1 MEATNKT
8 NGYFMMAV
16 LWLAY
21 VTFAMNWVAGS
32 SLTPQITQTFFG
44 GPVDP
49 LIAQL
54 VNYSIT
60 TARVF
65 ANILAALILLKM
77 GPKKAAGTAIALL
90 MMGLVAIYLPNY
102 WAYTVARMVMAVGGS
117 MVIVYMNPVVANY
130 VTNSKEKLRINAAN
144 TVSYNV
150 GAFIVAILFTMFAK
164 QMVANWQLTLTIFA
178 SLTLLVFIAWLLK
191 AENFETQTHG
201 DGNSEEYGYKKA
213 LKDPFLWRY
222 GLAFASFLTLYVL
235 SLVSF
240 KAIFDQYTSLNGS
253 VTNLLI
259 SGFGILGT
267 FVGIRIGNEGVQRK
281 PALVMSGITMV
292 GAFALAL
299 FFANINPL
307 MAYVFIS
314 ISGFAMFIQ
323 YPIFLNLPHELKGM
337 TPQKL
342 TIMFGLFW
350 AIAYAGQTIAT
361 IIWSFI
367 LGKSGYVPAMI
378 FFISVASAYIFLV
391 ATFPETRPKEHEAK
405 TRIQKFSLGTI
416 LHFGKH

>member
-1 MEATNKT
+1 MKSLMKADENMETINHTKK
-8 NGYFMMAV
+8 GYFMMAV

-32 SLTPQITQTFFG
+32 SLTPQITETFFG

-49 LIAQL
+49 IISQL

-65 ANILAALILLKM
+65 ANILAAIVLMKL
-77 GPKKAAGTAIALL
+77 GPRKAAGTAIGLL

-117 MVIVYMNPVVANY
+117 MVIVYMNPIVAHY
-130 VTNSKEKLRINAAN
+130 VKNSKTKLRINAAN
-144 TVSYNV
+144 TVAYNA
-150 GAFIVAILFTMFAK
+150 GAFIVAVLFTVFAK
-164 QMVANWQLTLTIFA
+164 QMVANWRVTLTFFA
-178 SLTLLVFIAWLLK
+178 SLTILFFIGWLWK
-191 AENFETQTHG
+191 AENFETKETG
-201 DGNSEEYGYKKA
+201 EKTESYGYKDA
-213 LKDPFLWRY
+213 LKDGFLWRY

-240 KAIFDQYTSLNGS
+240 KAIFDQYTLLNGS

-267 FVGIRIGNEGVQRK
+267 FAGISIGNKGVPRK
-281 PALVMSGITMV
+281 PTLLFSGIVMV
-292 GAFALAL
+292 GTFALAIV
-299 FFANINPL
+299 FANKIPL
-307 MAYVFIS
+307 LSYTLIS
-314 ISGFAMFIQ
+314 ISGFAMYIQ

-337 TPQKL
+337 TPQRL

-367 LGKSGYVPAMI
+367 LGSSGYTPAMI
-378 FFISVASAYIFLV
+378 FFIAASSLYIFLV
-391 ATFPETRPKEHEAK
+391 ATFPETRQREAAARK
-405 TRIQKFSLGTI
+405 AA
-416 LHFGKH
+416 

>member
-1 MEATNKT
+1 METSNHSKK
-8 NGYFMMAV
+8 GYFMMAV

-44 GPVDP
+44 GPVNP
-49 LIAQL
+49 VISQL

-65 ANILAALILLKM
+65 ANILAAIVLMKL
-77 GPKKAAGTAIALL
+77 GPRASAGTAIGLL

-102 WAYTVARMVMAVGGS
+102 WAYTGARMVMAVGGS
-117 MVIVYMNPVVANY
+117 MVIVYMNPILAHY
-130 VTNSKEKLRINAAN
+130 ITNPKIKLRMNAAN
-144 TVSYNV
+144 TVAYNA
-150 GAFIVAILFTMFAK
+150 GAFIVAVLFTLFSH
-164 QMVANWQLTLTIFA
+164 QMVENWRLTLTFFA
-178 SLTLLVFIAWLLK
+178 SLTILFFVAWLWK
-191 AENFETQTHG
+191 AENFETKEKNG
-201 DGNSEEYGYKKA
+201 VPAESYGYKDA
-213 LKDPFLWRY
+213 LKDGFLWRY

-240 KAIFDQYTSLNGS
+240 KAIFEQYTLLNGS

-267 FVGIRIGNEGVQRK
+267 FAGIRLGNKGFPRK
-281 PALVMSGITMV
+281 PILVVSGIVMV

-299 FFANINPL
+299 VFANKIPL
-307 MAYVFIS
+307 LSYTLIS
-314 ISGFAMFIQ
+314 ISGFAMYIQ

-337 TPQKL
+337 NPQKL

-350 AIAYAGQTIAT
+350 AIAYAGQTVAT
-361 IIWSFI
+361 IVWSYI
-367 LGKSGYVPAMI
+367 LGTSGYTPAMI
-378 FFISVASAYIFLV
+378 FFIAVSSLYIFLV
-391 ATFPETRPKEHEAK
+391 ATFPETRQMETATKKAA
-405 TRIQKFSLGTI
+405 
-416 LHFGKH
+416 

>member
-1 MEATNKT
+1 MKEDEDMKT
-8 NGYFMMAV
+8 MNHTKKGYFMMAV

-32 SLTPQITQTFFG
+32 SLTPQITATFFG

-49 LIAQL
+49 LISQL

-65 ANILAALILLKM
+65 ANILAAVVLMKL
-77 GPKKAAGTAIALL
+77 GPKKAAGTAIGLL

-117 MVIVYMNPVVANY
+117 MVIVYMNPVVAHY
-130 VTNSKEKLRINAAN
+130 VKNSQIKLRINAAN
-144 TVSYNV
+144 TVAYNT
-150 GAFIVAILFTMFAK
+150 GAFIVAVLFTVFAK
-164 QMVANWQLTLTIFA
+164 QMVANWRLTLTFFA
-178 SLTLLVFIAWLLK
+178 ALTLLFFIAWLWK
-191 AENFETQTHG
+191 AETFETRVSGEKAET
-201 DGNSEEYGYKKA
+201 YGYKDA
-213 LKDPFLWRY
+213 LKDGFLWRY

-240 KAIFDQYTSLNGS
+240 KAIFDQYTLLNGS

-267 FVGIRIGNEGVQRK
+267 FAGIRIGNKGVPRK
-281 PALVMSGITMV
+281 PALLFSGIVMV
-292 GAFALAL
+292 GTFALAIV
-299 FFANINPL
+299 FANKIPL
-307 MAYVFIS
+307 LSYTLIA
-314 ISGFAMFIQ
+314 ISGFAMYIQ

-337 TPQKL
+337 TPQRL

-367 LGKSGYVPAMI
+367 LGTSGYTPAMI
-378 FFISVASAYIFLV
+378 FFIAASSLYIFLV
-391 ATFPETRPKEHEAK
+391 ATFPETKQKEAAI
-405 TRIQKFSLGTI
+405 RNAA
-416 LHFGKH
+416 

>member
-1 MEATNKT
+1 MKADENMKT
-8 NGYFMMAV
+8 INHTKKGYFMMAV

-32 SLTPQITQTFFG
+32 SLTPQITETFFG

-49 LIAQL
+49 LISQL

-65 ANILAALILLKM
+65 ANILAAIVLMKL
-77 GPKKAAGTAIALL
+77 GPRKAAGTAIGLL

-117 MVIVYMNPVVANY
+117 MVIVYMNPIVAHY
-130 VTNSKEKLRINAAN
+130 VKNSKTKLRINAAN
-144 TVSYNV
+144 TVAYNA
-150 GAFIVAILFTMFAK
+150 GAFIVAVLFTVFAK
-164 QMVANWQLTLTIFA
+164 QMVANWRVTLTFFA
-178 SLTLLVFIAWLLK
+178 SLTILFFIGWLWK
-191 AENFETQTHG
+191 AENFETKETG
-201 DGNSEEYGYKKA
+201 EKTEKYGYKDA
-213 LKDPFLWRY
+213 LKDGFLWRY

-240 KAIFDQYTSLNGS
+240 KAIFDQYTLLNGS

-267 FVGIRIGNEGVQRK
+267 FAGITIGNKGVPRK
-281 PALVMSGITMV
+281 PTLLFSGIVMV
-292 GAFALAL
+292 GTFALAIV
-299 FFANINPL
+299 FANKIPL
-307 MAYVFIS
+307 LSYTLIS
-314 ISGFAMFIQ
+314 ISGFAMYIQ

-337 TPQKL
+337 TPQRL

-361 IIWSFI
+361 IIWSYI
-367 LGKSGYVPAMI
+367 LGSSGYTPAMI
-378 FFISVASAYIFLV
+378 FFIAASSLYIFLV
-391 ATFPETRPKEHEAK
+391 ATFPETRQKEAATK
-405 TRIQKFSLGTI
+405 KAA
-416 LHFGKH
+416 

>member
-1 MEATNKT
+1 METMNHSKK
-8 NGYFMMAV
+8 GYFMMAV

-32 SLTPQITQTFFG
+32 SLTPQITETFFG

-49 LIAQL
+49 IISQL

-65 ANILAALILLKM
+65 ANILAAMVLMKL
-77 GPKKAAGTAIALL
+77 GPRKPAGIAIGLL

-117 MVIVYMNPVVANY
+117 MVIVYMNPIVAHY
-130 VTNSKEKLRINAAN
+130 VKNSNIKLRINAAN
-144 TVSYNV
+144 TVAYNA
-150 GAFIVAILFTMFAK
+150 GAFIVAVLFTVFAK
-164 QMVANWQLTLTIFA
+164 QMVANWRLTLTFFA
-178 SLTLLVFIAWLLK
+178 SLTILFFIAWLWK
-191 AENFETQTHG
+191 AETFETKEMGGTA
-201 DGNSEEYGYKKA
+201 EKYGYKEA
-213 LKDPFLWRY
+213 LKDGFLWRY

-240 KAIFDQYTSLNGS
+240 KAIFDQYTLLNGS

-267 FVGIRIGNEGVQRK
+267 FAGIRIGNKGVPRK
-281 PALVMSGITMV
+281 PILLFSGIVMV
-292 GAFALAL
+292 GTFALAIV
-299 FFANINPL
+299 FANKIPL
-307 MAYVFIS
+307 LSYTLIS
-314 ISGFAMFIQ
+314 ISGFAMYIQ

-337 TPQKL
+337 TPQRL

-361 IIWSFI
+361 IVWSFI
-367 LGKSGYVPAMI
+367 LGSSGYTAAMI
-378 FFISVASAYIFLV
+378 FFIAASSVYIFLV
-391 ATFPETRPKEHEAK
+391 ATFPETRQKEA
-405 TRIQKFSLGTI
+405 I
-416 LHFGKH
+416 LRRVA

>member
-1 MEATNKT
+1 MEATNRNK
-8 NGYFMMAV
+8 GYFMMAV

-44 GPVDP
+44 GPVNP
-49 LIAQL
+49 VIAQL

-65 ANILAALILLKM
+65 ANILAAIILMKM

-102 WAYTVARMVMAVGGS
+102 WAYTIARMVMAVGGS
-117 MVIVYMNPVVANY
+117 MVIVYMNPVVAHY
-130 VTNSKEKLRINAAN
+130 VKDSKEKLRINAAN

-150 GAFIVAILFTMFAK
+150 GAFVVAILFTLFAK
-164 QMVANWQLTLTIFA
+164 QMVVNWQLTLTIFA
-178 SLTLLVFIAWLLK
+178 SFTLLVFIAWLLK
-191 AENFETQTHG
+191 AENYETQSQAST
-201 DGNSEEYGYKKA
+201 DEEEYGYKDA

-240 KAIFDQYTSLNGS
+240 KAIFDQYTLLNGS

-267 FVGIRIGNEGVQRK
+267 FVGIRIGNEGAQRK
-281 PALVMSGITMV
+281 PALVMSGMIMV
-292 GAFALAL
+292 GAFGLAL
-299 FFANINPL
+299 FFANVNPL
-307 MAYVFIS
+307 FSYIFIS

-378 FFISVASAYIFLV
+378 FFISVASAYVFLV
-391 ATFPETRPKEHEAK
+391 ATFPETREKENAFK
-405 TRIQKFSLGTI
+405 TRHHKAPFWIK
-416 LHFGKH
+416 LHFGK

>member
-1 MEATNKT
+1 MKSLMKADENMETINHTKK
-8 NGYFMMAV
+8 GYFMMAV

-32 SLTPQITQTFFG
+32 SLTPQITETFFG

-49 LIAQL
+49 IISQL

-65 ANILAALILLKM
+65 ANILAAIVLMKL
-77 GPKKAAGTAIALL
+77 GPRKAAGTAIGLL

-117 MVIVYMNPVVANY
+117 MVIVYMNPIVAHY
-130 VTNSKEKLRINAAN
+130 VKNSKTKLRINAAN
-144 TVSYNV
+144 TVAYNA
-150 GAFIVAILFTMFAK
+150 GAFIVAVLFTVFAK
-164 QMVANWQLTLTIFA
+164 QLVANWRVTLTFFA
-178 SLTLLVFIAWLLK
+178 SLTILFFIGWLWK
-191 AENFETQTHG
+191 AENFETKETG
-201 DGNSEEYGYKKA
+201 EKTEKYGYKDA
-213 LKDPFLWRY
+213 LKDGFLWRY

-240 KAIFDQYTSLNGS
+240 KAIFDQYTLLNGS

-267 FVGIRIGNEGVQRK
+267 FAGITIGNKGVPRK
-281 PALVMSGITMV
+281 PTLLFSGIVMV
-292 GAFALAL
+292 GTFALAIV
-299 FFANINPL
+299 FANKIPL
-307 MAYVFIS
+307 LSYTLIS
-314 ISGFAMFIQ
+314 ISGFAMYIQ

-337 TPQKL
+337 TPQRL

-367 LGKSGYVPAMI
+367 LGSSGYTPAMI
-378 FFISVASAYIFLV
+378 FFIAASSLYIFLV
-391 ATFPETRPKEHEAK
+391 ATFPETRQREAAARK
-405 TRIQKFSLGTI
+405 AA
-416 LHFGKH
+416 

>member
-1 MEATNKT
+1 MKADENMETINHTKK
-8 NGYFMMAV
+8 GYFMMAV
-16 LWLAY
+16 LWLSY

-32 SLTPQITQTFFG
+32 SLTPQITETFFG

-49 LIAQL
+49 IISQL

-65 ANILAALILLKM
+65 ANILAAIVLMKL
-77 GPKKAAGTAIALL
+77 GPRKAAGTAIGLL

-117 MVIVYMNPVVANY
+117 MVIVYMNPIVAHY
-130 VTNSKEKLRINAAN
+130 VKNSKTKLRINAAN
-144 TVSYNV
+144 TVAYNA
-150 GAFIVAILFTMFAK
+150 GAFIVAVLFTVFAK
-164 QMVANWQLTLTIFA
+164 QMVANWRVTLTFFA
-178 SLTLLVFIAWLLK
+178 SLTILFFIGWLWK
-191 AENFETQTHG
+191 AENFETKETG
-201 DGNSEEYGYKKA
+201 EKTESYGYKDA
-213 LKDPFLWRY
+213 LKDGFLWRY

-240 KAIFDQYTSLNGS
+240 KAIFDQYTLLNGS

-267 FVGIRIGNEGVQRK
+267 FAGISIGNKGVPRK
-281 PALVMSGITMV
+281 PTLLFSGIVMV
-292 GAFALAL
+292 GTFALAIV
-299 FFANINPL
+299 FANKIPL
-307 MAYVFIS
+307 LSYTLIS
-314 ISGFAMFIQ
+314 ISGFAMYIQ

-337 TPQKL
+337 TPQRL

-367 LGKSGYVPAMI
+367 LGSSGYTPAMI
-378 FFISVASAYIFLV
+378 FFIAASSLYIFLV
-391 ATFPETRPKEHEAK
+391 ATFPETRQREAAARK
-405 TRIQKFSLGTI
+405 AA
-416 LHFGKH
+416 

>member
-1 MEATNKT
+1 MKADENMETINHTKK
-8 NGYFMMAV
+8 GYFMMAV

-32 SLTPQITQTFFG
+32 SLTPQITETFFG

-49 LIAQL
+49 IISQL

-65 ANILAALILLKM
+65 ANILAAIVLMKL
-77 GPKKAAGTAIALL
+77 GPRKAAGTAIGLL

-117 MVIVYMNPVVANY
+117 MVIVYMNPIVAHY
-130 VTNSKEKLRINAAN
+130 VKNSKTKLRINAAN
-144 TVSYNV
+144 TVAYNA
-150 GAFIVAILFTMFAK
+150 GAFIVAVLFTVFAK
-164 QMVANWQLTLTIFA
+164 QMVANWRVTLTFFA
-178 SLTLLVFIAWLLK
+178 SLTILFFIGWLWK
-191 AENFETQTHG
+191 AENFETKETG
-201 DGNSEEYGYKKA
+201 EKTESYGYKDA
-213 LKDPFLWRY
+213 LKDGFLWRY

-240 KAIFDQYTSLNGS
+240 KAIFDQYTLLNGS

-267 FVGIRIGNEGVQRK
+267 FAGISIGNKGVPRK
-281 PALVMSGITMV
+281 PTLLFSGIVMV
-292 GAFALAL
+292 GTFALAIV
-299 FFANINPL
+299 FANKIPL
-307 MAYVFIS
+307 LSYTLIS
-314 ISGFAMFIQ
+314 ISGFAMYIQ

-337 TPQKL
+337 TPQRL

-367 LGKSGYVPAMI
+367 LGSSGYTPAMI
-378 FFISVASAYIFLV
+378 FFIAASSLYIFLV
-391 ATFPETRPKEHEAK
+391 ATFPETRQREAAARK
-405 TRIQKFSLGTI
+405 AA
-416 LHFGKH
+416 

>member
-1 MEATNKT
+1 METMNHTKK
-8 NGYFMMAV
+8 GYFMMAV

-32 SLTPQITQTFFG
+32 SLTPQITDTFFG

-49 LIAQL
+49 IISQL

-65 ANILAALILLKM
+65 ANILAAVVLMKL
-77 GPKKAAGTAIALL
+77 GPRKAAGTAIGLL

-117 MVIVYMNPVVANY
+117 MVIVYMNPIVAHY
-130 VTNSKEKLRINAAN
+130 VKNSKTKLRINAAN
-144 TVSYNV
+144 TVAYNA
-150 GAFIVAILFTMFAK
+150 GAFIVAVLFTVFAK
-164 QMVANWQLTLTIFA
+164 QMVANWRVTLTFFA
-178 SLTLLVFIAWLLK
+178 SLTILFFIGWLWK
-191 AENFETQTHG
+191 AENFETKETG
-201 DGNSEEYGYKKA
+201 EKTEKYGYKDA
-213 LKDPFLWRY
+213 LKDGFLWRY

-240 KAIFDQYTSLNGS
+240 KAIFDQYTLLNGS

-267 FVGIRIGNEGVQRK
+267 FAGITIGNKGVPRK
-281 PALVMSGITMV
+281 PTLLFSGIVMV
-292 GAFALAL
+292 GTFAVAIV
-299 FFANINPL
+299 FANKIPL
-307 MAYVFIS
+307 LSYTLIS
-314 ISGFAMFIQ
+314 ISGFAMYIQ

-337 TPQKL
+337 TPQRL

-367 LGKSGYVPAMI
+367 LGSYGYTPAMI
-378 FFISVASAYIFLV
+378 FFIAASSLYIFLV
-391 ATFPETRPKEHEAK
+391 ATFPETRQKEAAARK
-405 TRIQKFSLGTI
+405 AA
-416 LHFGKH
+416 

>member
-1 MEATNKT
+1 MDTTNSKK
-8 NGYFMMAV
+8 GYVMMAV

-32 SLTPQITQTFFG
+32 SLTPQITKTFFG
-44 GPVDP
+44 GPVNP
-49 LIAQL
+49 IISQL

-65 ANILAALILLKM
+65 ANILAAIVLMKL
-77 GPKKAAGTAIALL
+77 GPKKAAGVAIGLL

-117 MVIVYMNPVVANY
+117 MVIVYMNPVVAHY
-130 VTNSKEKLRINAAN
+130 VSDARTKLRINAAN

-150 GAFIVAILFTMFAK
+150 GAFIVAVVFTLFAK
-164 QMVANWQLTLTIFA
+164 QTVVNWRLTLTCFAGLTIIFFA
-178 SLTLLVFIAWLLK
+178 LWLWK
-191 AENFETQTHG
+191 AENFEMKTNN
-201 DGNSEEYGYKKA
+201 DGQAEAYGYKDA
-213 LKDPFLWRY
+213 FKDGFLWRY
-222 GLAFASFLTLYVL
+222 GMAFASFLTLYVL

-240 KAIFDQYTSLNGS
+240 KAIFEQYTLLNGS
-253 VTNLLI
+253 ITNLLI

-267 FVGIRIGNEGVQRK
+267 FAGIAIGNRDLPRK
-281 PALVMSGITMV
+281 PTLVLTGIAMV
-292 GAFALAL
+292 GTFALTL
-299 FFANINPL
+299 VFANTNPL
-307 MAYVFIS
+307 LAYILIS

-350 AIAYAGQTIAT
+350 ALAYAGQTIAT
-361 IIWSFI
+361 IVWSYI
-367 LGKSGYVPAMI
+367 LGTAGYTPAMI
-378 FFISVASAYIFLV
+378 FFIAVSSIYIFLV
-391 ATFPETRPKEHEAK
+391 ATFPETR
-405 TRIQKFSLGTI
+405 QKAGAS
-416 LHFGKH
+416 KAA